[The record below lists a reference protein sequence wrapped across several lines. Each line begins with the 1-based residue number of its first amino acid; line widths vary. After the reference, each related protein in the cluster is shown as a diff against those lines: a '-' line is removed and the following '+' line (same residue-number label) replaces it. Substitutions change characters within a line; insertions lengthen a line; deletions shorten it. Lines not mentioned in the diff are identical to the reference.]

1 MIHGGDIYT
10 DGLLKGKELLD
21 YSSNINPL
29 GVPESFK
36 SNIHKALDALVR
48 YPDIQYR
55 ELKTCLGK
63 YLNTEVNNIFLG
75 NGAAEILDLCQCSLK
90 SIIICAPSFSE
101 YELNAKKW
109 GINIDY
115 SYLIERKTN
124 KYNKSYVLDYD
135 YKDILKKLE
144 KNDGLIIGNPN
155 NPNGSL
161 IDKEEFK
168 EILKYSEEN
177 NKIIIIDEAFIEFAS
192 REYKS
197 FVREVENYK
206 CLMIVR
212 ALTKFYGMPGIRFGY
227 GVTSNHELKR
237 RLEERQNPWNINAF
251 AEEATKIVVFDEEYI
266 SKTYDWLEKERE
278 DFEEKL
284 NQVEV
289 LDKIYSTN
297 GNYFLC
303 ESKLSSNEIYARMK
317 EKGILVRKAD
327 NYEGLS
333 SNHIR
338 IALKD
343 RENNTKFLEAIRE
356 I

>member
-1 MIHGGDIYT
+1 MIHGGDVYT
-10 DGLLKGKELLD
+10 DGILKGKELLD

-36 SNIHKALDALVR
+36 KNIHKSLNALVR

-55 ELKTCLGK
+55 ELKTCLGE
-63 YLNTEVNNIFLG
+63 YLDTDTKNIFLG
-75 NGAAEILDLCQCSLK
+75 NGAAEILDLCECSLK
-90 SIIICAPSFSE
+90 NIVICAPSFSE

-124 KYNKSYVLDYD
+124 KYHKSYVLDYD

-144 KNDGLIIGNPN
+144 CNEGLIIANPN

-168 EILKYSEEN
+168 EILKYSEDH

-192 REYKS
+192 REYES
-197 FVREVENYK
+197 FVSEVENYK
-206 CLMIVR
+206 CLMVVR

-227 GVTSNHELKR
+227 GITSNHELKSK
-237 RLEERQNPWNINAF
+237 LEERQNPWNINVF
-251 AEEATKIVVFDEEYI
+251 AEEAAKIVIFDEEYI
-266 SKTYDWLEKERE
+266 SKTYNWLEEERTH
-278 DFEEKL
+278 FEEKL

-289 LDKIYSTN
+289 LEKVYSTN

-303 ESKLSSNEIYARMK
+303 QSKLSAQDIYERMK
-317 EKGILVRKAD
+317 SKGILVRKAD

-343 RENNTKFLEAIRE
+343 RENNRKFLEAIKH